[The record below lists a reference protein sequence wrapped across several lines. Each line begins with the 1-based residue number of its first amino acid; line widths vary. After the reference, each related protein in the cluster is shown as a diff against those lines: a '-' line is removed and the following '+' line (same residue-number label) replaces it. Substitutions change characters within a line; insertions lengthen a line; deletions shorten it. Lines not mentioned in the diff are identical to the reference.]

1 MKDLKHIQYIVID
14 VDGTMT
20 DAEFIMT
27 NTGMN

>member
-20 DAEFIMT
+20 EFIMT